1 MIADQKPIRLRK
13 EVLTMTKKEFSKWQ
27 KENPIVFHD
36 GANGLYGSIEI
47 NGILYSVC
55 GAPDQNK
62 RTQKTYIKTRLA
74 EKMSELLEIEA

>member
-1 MIADQKPIRLRK
+1 
-13 EVLTMTKKEFSKWQ
+13 MTKREFAKWQ

-55 GAPDQNK
+55 GAPDHTK
-62 RTQKTYIKTRLA
+62 RVQKTYIKTRLA
-74 EKMSELLEIEA
+74 EKMLELLEIEA